1 MNKIMEK
8 LTYVRLVNFI
18 VNCGLLSDY
27 QFGFRKGKLK
37 TDAIFEVT
45 LFSNNRF
52 RNKSFVSFVFLDLKK
67 ALDSVSNEILLIN
80 YTGWALGKTQ
90 ILS

>member
-27 QFGFRKGKLK
+27 QFGFRKGKST

-45 LFSNNRF
+45 QFASKKN
-52 RNKSFVSFVFLDLKK
+52 FV
-67 ALDSVSNEILLIN
+67 
-80 YTGWALGKTQ
+80 
-90 ILS
+90 